1 MTSCL
6 HPTHSPCMQYHMVVV
21 SECILQKNYTF
32 SNSFY
37 VTLFHHI
44 LHSLVRSKEQL
55 QVASEITLSS
65 IKSLMGRMA
74 TILNIIFIMGKL
86 SPHYDYGFR
95 QTTSLLLTIYEQ
107 IGRSYNYLNSFCCLF
122 VFMCVCRALQTEDM
136 TTSLTVIAH
145 NHFIHGYFENEKL
158 IFSLLLALEVCTN
171 KNTLFIVCM
180 YLFIVHSLRLL
191 MEEFLR
197 MRKNF

>member
-1 MTSCL
+1 M
-6 HPTHSPCMQYHMVVV
+6 YVV
-21 SECILQKNYTF
+21 SHGCCIRVYFTKNYTF

-37 VTLFHHI
+37 ITLFHHI

-107 IGRSYNYLNSFCCLF
+107 IGRSYNYLNSFCYLF
-122 VFMCVCRALQTEDM
+122 VFMCVYRALQTEDM

-171 KNTLFIVCM
+171 KNTLCM

-197 MRKNF
+197 TRKNF